1 MKTAVDSSGWIEFFA
16 GGPLANRYAVYLK
29 DPSQIITP
37 TVVVYEV
44 YKKIRRER
52 GEVAALIAAGQLN
65 ATQVIPLTE
74 PIARMAADLSLRHG
88 LAMADAMVYAT
99 SRDQDAQLITSDA
112 DLKGLP
118 AVVYLGGK
126 D

>member
-1 MKTAVDSSGWIEFFA
+1 MKTVVDSSGWIEFFA
-16 GGPLANRYAVYLK
+16 GGPLADRYAAYLK

-52 GEVAALIAAGQLN
+52 GEAAALIAAGQLN

-74 PIARMAADLSLRHG
+74 PIARMAADFSLRHG

-99 SRDQDAQLITSDA
+99 SRDHDVQLITSDA
-112 DLKGLP
+112 DLKDLP
-118 AVVYLGGK
+118 AVVYLK
-126 D
+126 

>member
-1 MKTAVDSSGWIEFFA
+1 VKTLVDSSGWIEFFA
-16 GGPLANRYAVYLK
+16 GGPLADRYAAYLK

-52 GEVAALIAAGQLN
+52 GEAAALIVAGQLN

-74 PIARMAADLSLRHG
+74 PMARMAADLSLRHG

-99 SRDQDAQLITSDA
+99 SRDHDAQLITSDA
-112 DLKGLP
+112 DLKDLP
-118 AVVYLGGK
+118 HVIYLK
-126 D
+126 

>member
-1 MKTAVDSSGWIEFFA
+1 MKTLVDSSGWIEFFA
-16 GGPLANRYAVYLK
+16 AGPLADRYAAYLK
-29 DPSQIITP
+29 GPSQIITP

-44 YKKIRRER
+44 YKKIKREH
-52 GEVAALIAAGQLN
+52 GEAVALIAAGQLN
-65 ATQVIPLTE
+65 ATLVIPLTE

-112 DLKGLP
+112 DLKDLP
-118 AVVYLGGK
+118 AVVYLK
-126 D
+126 